1 MADRPWWQ
9 IVARWFVFLA
19 VVGGS
24 IWFLANYRQSGQ
36 VEGEKISIQTPHL
49 ADKVLK
55 VIPPQ
60 WRLQTEKQISH
71 LLDKQKEITKEE
83 PWMQDIQSRVNQASQ
98 QISQFP
104 QQSKK
109 EIKKKLIRSACDE
122 LLREVDNE

>member
-36 VEGEKISIQTPHL
+36 VEGEKISIQTPRL

>member
-1 MADRPWWQ
+1 
-9 IVARWFVFLA
+9 
-19 VVGGS
+19 
-24 IWFLANYRQSGQ
+24 
-36 VEGEKISIQTPHL
+36 L

-60 WRLQTEKQISH
+60 WRLQTEKQINH
-71 LLDKQKEITKEE
+71 LLDKQKEITKKE